1 MWYFFNRGADLA
13 ALVREASICAL
24 RTVMK
29 SFHKGGP
36 PVIVNKSHFDEA
48 FVRVKPSVQAKVKIN
63 YLLVTM
69 KIDFLVAV
77 KLS

>member
-1 MWYFFNRGADLA
+1 M
-13 ALVREASICAL
+13 
-24 RTVMK
+24 
-29 SFHKGGP
+29 
-36 PVIVNKSHFDEA
+36 IVNKSHFDEA

-77 KLS
+77 KLSKNMTLGFLSYRKEKNMPKWRKR